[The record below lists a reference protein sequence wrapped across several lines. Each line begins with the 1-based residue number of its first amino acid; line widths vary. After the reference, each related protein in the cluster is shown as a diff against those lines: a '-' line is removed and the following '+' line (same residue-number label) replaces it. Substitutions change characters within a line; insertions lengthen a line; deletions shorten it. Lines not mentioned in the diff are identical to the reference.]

1 MEQEL
6 FPYKEV
12 DFSKAE
18 IFIQNKKFQ
27 YYLSPILSQYDFKHA
42 YFTKSSSQKFLQL
55 LGNHFNENYINCVS
69 NQIHSNVIV
78 FGSRSQEGCKTDAD
92 GLVGNRC
99 NQNLWV
105 YTADCMPIFF
115 ADKRTRNV
123 AALHCGRKGL
133 EKKIIKN
140 LVKIFENIGTSRDDL
155 IVAIGPAISKEHYLV
170 DKIKLKEFY
179 RKAENKKITVNLT
192 KTEKD
197 LCVSN
202 LNHFK
207 KQTLNQLDLKRSAY
221 RQLLNE
227 HIPNTNIDISNL
239 CTYKLNNEFNSWRR
253 SKTISR
259 QWSFICS

>member
-1 MEQEL
+1 M
-6 FPYKEV
+6 FG
-12 DFSKAE
+12 S
-18 IFIQNKKFQ
+18 
-27 YYLSPILSQYDFKHA
+27 H
-42 YFTKSSSQKFLQL
+42 SQK
-55 LGNHFNENYINCVS
+55 GN
-69 NQIHSNVIV
+69 
-78 FGSRSQEGCKTDAD
+78 KTDAD
-92 GLVGNRC
+92 GLFGNKC

-140 LVKIFENIGTSRDDL
+140 LVKIFDNLGTSRDDL
-155 IVAIGPAISKEHYLV
+155 LVAIGPAISKEHYLV
-170 DKIKLKEFY
+170 DKITFKEFY

-197 LCVSN
+197 LYFSN
-202 LNHFK
+202 SNRMK
-207 KQTLNQLDLKRSAY
+207 EQYLNQLDLKRSAF

-227 HIPNTNIDISNL
+227 NIPNSNIDISNL
-239 CTYKLNNEFNSWRR
+239 CTYKLKNEFNSWRR

-259 QWSFICS
+259 QWNFICS